1 MKTSVQTYSSQKFPF
16 YHVNNP
22 DWGGKLD
29 SEESTILFDD
39 VHAAQKS
46 LRDSYKPATIID
58 KTPKHIIV
66 RTSQTVD
73 KERVELLNQLR
84 GVLDAKPTIED
95 SRTTL
100 RDNNL
105 LQCYQ
110 VLYFGGDAGNTGMI
124 RMQDL
129 IKSEYTLER
138 CTSLPNSLRVRAVLT
153 TDQYA
158 KDDTKAITAHFKER
172 SKQHQQRVDALKS
185 QILKLSEE
193 FDRLQ
198 AEEQQQAAAEK
209 LNDNDILLNSIL
221 NKD

>member
-1 MKTSVQTYSSQKFPF
+1 MLVSTSANRIPLFHS
-16 YHVNNP
+16 NNP
-22 DWGGKLD
+22 NWDGKLN
-29 SEESTILFDD
+29 SVESTVLYDD

-46 LRDSYKPATIID
+46 LRDSYKPATFID
-58 KTPKHIIV
+58 KTPRNTIQ
-66 RTSQTVD
+66 RTSKTVG

-84 GVLDAKPTIED
+84 DVLDAKPTVED

-105 LQCYQ
+105 LQAYQ

-124 RMQDL
+124 RMQEM
-129 IKSEYTLER
+129 IKSGYTLER

-158 KDDTKAITAHFKER
+158 KDDTKTITAHFKEA
-172 SKQHQQRVDALKS
+172 SKRHQQRVDTLKS

-193 FDRLQ
+193 LDRLQ

-221 NKD
+221 NKG

>member
-22 DWGGKLD
+22 DWSGKLD

-39 VHAAQKS
+39 VKDAQKS
-46 LRDSYKPATIID
+46 LRDTYKPATFID
-58 KTPKHIIV
+58 KTPRNTIQ
-66 RTSQTVD
+66 RTSKTVE

-84 GVLDAKPTIED
+84 DVLDAKPTIED

-110 VLYFGGDAGNTGMI
+110 VLYFGGDSGNTGMI
-124 RMQDL
+124 KMQEM
-129 IKSEYTLER
+129 IRSGYALER
-138 CTSLPNSLRVRAVLT
+138 CTSLPNSSRVRAVLT

-158 KDDTKAITAHFKER
+158 KDDTKVITAHFKER
-172 SKQHQQRVDALKS
+172 SKQHQQRVDTLKS

-193 FDRLQ
+193 LDRLQ
-198 AEEQQQAAAEK
+198 AEEQQQAAAAK